1 MQRMEGQAM
10 FYNNYLFYIQ
20 PIGFFRRFRVTK
32 EFFMIVY
39 NVKEYDNYFVLKK
52 DCTEMHDFSSI
63 TKCSASMRMLH
74 MKLLKTQNIS
84 TYACLSSQPLNK
96 YTYSSWEWW
105 ENLDHT
111 IWESQMKKRQLVSWH
126 IIQWEHFLGCSKAS
140 IACSSH
146 GKKLFAWQGLYKGH
160 HSLILEVVVDYDLW
174 VWHAFFWACRNSQWD
189 QIAATLFDVW

>member
-1 MQRMEGQAM
+1 
-10 FYNNYLFYIQ
+10 
-20 PIGFFRRFRVTK
+20 
-32 EFFMIVY
+32 
-39 NVKEYDNYFVLKK
+39 
-52 DCTEMHDFSSI
+52 
-63 TKCSASMRMLH
+63 
-74 MKLLKTQNIS
+74 
-84 TYACLSSQPLNK
+84 LNK

-174 VWHAFFWACRNSQWD
+174 VWHAFFWAWRNSQWD